1 MRELFS
7 GPLNYYADN
16 NLFGDPYE
24 NNFIYYYLCLFTNGV
39 ILLFAAE
46 SRNIL
51 EVSPSV

>member
-24 NNFIYYYLCLFTNGV
+24 NNFIYYYLCLLQMGLYFS
-39 ILLFAAE
+39 LLLKAE
-46 SRNIL
+46 MY
-51 EVSPSV
+51 